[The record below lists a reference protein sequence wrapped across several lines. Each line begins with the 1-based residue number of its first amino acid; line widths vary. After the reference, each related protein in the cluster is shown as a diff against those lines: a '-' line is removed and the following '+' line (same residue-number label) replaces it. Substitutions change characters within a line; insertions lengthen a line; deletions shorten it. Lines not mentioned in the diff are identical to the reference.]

1 MDVKDSK
8 LSRWKNDLENH
19 AIHETLRQSVE
30 WLDTEVEDTDEEFEE
45 ERRRL
50 RKVLG
55 EIQKIVS
62 GLDGDFFPQQWLDQ
76 INQHLHQQQ
85 FFQQLQAY
93 AKTPQVGHLQTANN
107 HITQYAPQVFHLSAM
122 TRPVESAKV
131 IKMAEEAFSSFSES
145 MEAKANGTDTR
156 FVKSEAALKAVDE
169 KSTALEQRLDELETT
184 ASEKLSEWQN
194 AFTEK
199 QTTRDQQHSDA
210 QIERETKFE
219 ELLSEWKEEVET
231 QRAKISAKQTDKL
244 QATLDHFKE
253 TGEAVLKDVNEKHQS
268 VLEIHKL
275 VGRDS
280 VAGGY
285 QKSAGEEKTEANRW
299 RWISLGC
306 LLAAVVWLGIKYW
319 SGFERV
325 DSGGLNWPEIVT
337 ASSLTAI
344 FLVAAGYTSRQS
356 KIHRDN
362 ERQLRSYALETK
374 ALDPFIASLEPTE
387 QQAIKAELVR
397 RMFGQQNAQTKDK
410 LASVDDA
417 TLKTAL
423 EKLPD
428 AVARAVKRVI

>member
-1 MDVKDSK
+1 M
-8 LSRWKNDLENH
+8 SRWKNDLDDH
-19 AIHETLRQSVE
+19 AIHETLRQSAE
-30 WLDTEVEDTDEEFEE
+30 WLDTEVEDTDADFEE

-55 EIQKIVS
+55 EVQKIVS
-62 GLDGDFFPQQWLDQ
+62 GLDGDFFPNQWLDQ
-76 INQHLHQQQ
+76 INQHLRHQQ

-93 AKTPQVGHLQTANN
+93 SKTPQVGHLKTAND
-107 HITQYAPQVFHLSAM
+107 HISQFAPQVFHLSAM
-122 TRPVESAKV
+122 SRPVESAKV
-131 IKMAEEAFSSFSES
+131 IKKAEDAFSSFAES
-145 MEAKANGTDTR
+145 MEAKARNTDTR
-156 FVKSEAALKAVDE
+156 LSKSEAALKAVDE
-169 KSTALEQRLDELETT
+169 KAVALEQQLDGLETT
-184 ASEKLSEWQN
+184 VSEKLSEWQN
-194 AFTEK
+194 DFTEK
-199 QTTRDQQHSDA
+199 QTAHAQQHSDA
-210 QIERETKFE
+210 QIERETKFG
-219 ELLSEWKEEVET
+219 ELLSEWKKTVET
-231 QRAKISAKQTDKL
+231 QRSEISEEQTYKL

-253 TGEAVLKDVNEKHQS
+253 TGEAVLRDVNEKHQA

-285 QKSAGEEKTEANRW
+285 QQSAGEEKTEANRW

-306 LLAAVVWLGIKYW
+306 LLAAVVWLGVKYW

-325 DSGGLNWPEIVT
+325 EGGGLNWPEIIT

-362 ERQLRSYALETK
+362 EKQLRSYALETK

-397 RMFGQQNAQTKDK
+397 RMFGQQNAQTTGKP
-410 LASVDDA
+410 ASVDDA
-417 TLKTAL
+417 TVKTAL

-428 AVARAVKRVI
+428 AVAQTVKRVIEKS